1 MLFFNRIAKS
11 TYSLAHICFFTLSG
25 TWCVNGTAEDKKVFL
40 LGGET
45 TSQGNKEPVTC
56 CTAEFTVCCTDRSV
70 FLGERLVSAMSE
82 PPFTC
87 ALSPTVGSGTNC
99 IPGMHG

>member
-1 MLFFNRIAKS
+1 M
-11 TYSLAHICFFTLSG
+11 
-25 TWCVNGTAEDKKVFL
+25 FL
-40 LGGET
+40 LVGET

-56 CTAEFTVCCTDRSV
+56 CTAESTVCCTDRSV

-82 PPFTC
+82 PPFTG

-99 IPGMHG
+99 IPGMADGTDGGAWTTSFRARVTVDARLLDRVDSKR